1 MSCKNC
7 DVMYKQI
14 GRLCVSC
21 KNKKDYLELSSEEKS
36 IILLYESNIEKGNQS
51 LALEALREMIKL
63 GIDDITVPE

>member
-1 MSCKNC
+1 
-7 DVMYKQI
+7 MYKQI